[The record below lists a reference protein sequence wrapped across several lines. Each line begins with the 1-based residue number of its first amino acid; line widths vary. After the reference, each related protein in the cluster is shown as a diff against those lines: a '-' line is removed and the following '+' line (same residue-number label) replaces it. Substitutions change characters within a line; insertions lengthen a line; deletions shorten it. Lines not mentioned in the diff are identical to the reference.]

1 MGGVAKKVKRTAM
14 PITKHSLVID
24 WGTSSD
30 LRKSMHLNIALVGVH
45 FVPHD

>member
-1 MGGVAKKVKRTAM
+1 
-14 PITKHSLVID
+14 VID

-45 FVPHD
+45 FVPHDWMCGVEILCLISF